1 MRGIPEDRDVLLGR
15 YILENGATV
24 RQTAGVFGFSKS
36 LVHKDV
42 TERLARIS
50 PELYQGVK
58 GVLEKN
64 REERH
69 IRGRLATREKYSRL
83 REK

>member
-1 MRGIPEDRDVLLGR
+1 MRGIPEDRAILLGR
-15 YILENGATV
+15 YILESGATV
-24 RQTAGVFGFSKS
+24 RQAAGVFGFSKS

-50 PELYQGVK
+50 PELYRGVK
-58 GVLEKN
+58 AELEKN

-69 IRGRLATREKYSRL
+69 IRGGLATKEKYDRL
-83 REK
+83 REL

>member
-1 MRGIPEDRDVLLGR
+1 MRGIPEDRAILLGR
-15 YILENGATV
+15 YILESGATV
-24 RQTAGVFGFSKS
+24 RQAAGVFGFSKS

-50 PELYQGVK
+50 PELYRGVK
-58 GVLEKN
+58 AVLEKN

-69 IRGRLATREKYSRL
+69 IRGGLATKEKYDRL
-83 REK
+83 REL